1 MIIRISLEKQTEPVE
16 RDFKIQLMYSVT
28 GIYGFRNKAFGFE
41 NESSGYRN
49 DSNPV
54 ISGFKQ
60 IQNELGNN
68 MRKIY
73 NECSSLTH

>member
-16 RDFKIQLMYSVT
+16 SDFKIQLMYSVT
-28 GIYGFRNKAFGFE
+28 GIYGYRNKAFGFE
-41 NESSGYRN
+41 NESSGYRK

-60 IQNELGNN
+60 IQIESGNN